1 MPEEIQD
8 NKGVRKV
15 TEIEAQDAI
24 AACIPEIEKLAW
36 KFFAI
41 SRDLGV
47 DEKDDDFALER
58 PGPEHL
64 RWSISESAL
73 AMYYELLE
81 LIPYA
86 RKRAEVTDARLLSIW
101 DRDTNLGFVPAAEA
115 EKRPSGED
123 SENRVLLRRARSNF
137 LVCR

>member
-1 MPEEIQD
+1 MIEGTTVCRTTGIS
-8 NKGVRKV
+8 NL
-15 TEIEAQDAI
+15 TEAQDAI
-24 AACIPEIEKLAW
+24 AACIPEIERLAW

-41 SRDLGV
+41 SRDLDV

-64 RWSISESAL
+64 RWSVAESAL

-86 RKRAEVTDARLLSIW
+86 RKGAEVTDARLLSNW
-101 DRDTNLGFVPAAEA
+101 
-115 EKRPSGED
+115 EK
-123 SENRVLLRRARSNF
+123 ENRPRIRS
-137 LVCR
+137 CG